1 MMMDTFK
8 EFHMGG
14 LIDYVI
20 QSTILDELKNF
31 WIVIVHS
38 REALANIERKWSR
51 STKFIEDDQ
60 SIKIFSRQ

>member
-31 WIVIVHS
+31 CIVIVVHS
-38 REALANIERKWSR
+38 REALTNIER
-51 STKFIEDDQ
+51 T
-60 SIKIFSRQ
+60 